1 MTNFVQAVCICGC
14 IYNLQYL
21 DVSVWLY
28 GYYIVDILKYILKM
42 DLPLVVSVLV
52 FRVLSPYLEGYKLYY
67 RQMVAQLHTNEEMC
81 IFHSCFHDFVHP
93 LYF

>member
-1 MTNFVQAVCICGC
+1 M
-14 IYNLQYL
+14 